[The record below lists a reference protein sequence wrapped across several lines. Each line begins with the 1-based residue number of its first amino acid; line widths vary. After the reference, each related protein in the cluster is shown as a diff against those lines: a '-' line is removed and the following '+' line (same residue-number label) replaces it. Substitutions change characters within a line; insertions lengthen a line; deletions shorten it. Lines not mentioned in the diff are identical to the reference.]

1 MTNIGI
7 MGIVF
12 CQPSG
17 RLNKCHIA
25 KNGQLALL
33 FQIFSRPFVNA
44 PCQNIRRKLE
54 TENQKIIRAP
64 QKVKKN
70 RTNPE
75 SWKSSQAPTR
85 SNVCC
90 LKLCCQ

>member
-1 MTNIGI
+1 

-54 TENQKIIRAP
+54 TENQKII
-64 QKVKKN
+64 
-70 RTNPE
+70 
-75 SWKSSQAPTR
+75 
-85 SNVCC
+85 
-90 LKLCCQ
+90 